1 MIITIR
7 GERTRACEHLRRR
20 CPAARHPTSGTT
32 RETHRAWPRTPPAT
46 DPTRSG
52 THAACGAPRR
62 HTMPSAQA
70 VGKRGGGAGRTSVS
84 QSLGLTGH
92 FVRCTFAEG
101 VAQVVEISE
110 FSRKMARPAGFEPAT
125 PGLEGRKFPIW
136 RKNTEQHGTKR
147 NRKLGCVPCGS
158 PATLCAR
165 PREGRER
172 SWQAVDCP
180 VTPRTEAE
188 TTDADAAAG
197 HRRHPW
203 PCAWRVGTGWR
214 VRPRRRVR
222 APWAG
227 GGPDGGRRAPRD
239 RPHRG
244 IIGRSWPAKS
254 PLRGRYAAPTGR
266 RRPPADPPIR
276 TTRSIRPHRSSRL
289 PVAPPH
295 SASLSRPPERMWTD
309 GRPPAATAKEGPIP

>member
-1 MIITIR
+1 
-7 GERTRACEHLRRR
+7 
-20 CPAARHPTSGTT
+20 
-32 RETHRAWPRTPPAT
+32 
-46 DPTRSG
+46 
-52 THAACGAPRR
+52 
-62 HTMPSAQA
+62 
-70 VGKRGGGAGRTSVS
+70 
-84 QSLGLTGH
+84 
-92 FVRCTFAEG
+92 
-101 VAQVVEISE
+101 
-110 FSRKMARPAGFEPAT
+110 MARPAGFEPAT

-147 NRKLGCVPCGS
+147 NRKLVCVPCGS

-188 TTDADAAAG
+188 TTDSGAAAG

-203 PCAWRVGTGWR
+203 PCAWRGGTGWR
-214 VRPRRRVR
+214 VRPRRRDR

-227 GGPDGGRRAPRD
+227 GEPDGGRGG
-239 RPHRG
+239 RPETDAHRG
-244 IIGRSWPAKS
+244 IIGRSWPSKS

-276 TTRSIRPHRSSRL
+276 TDPVDPAPPVVSAARRPRTFRF
-289 PVAPPH
+289 PVAPPR
-295 SASLSRPPERMWTD
+295 ANVDR
-309 GRPPAATAKEGPIP
+309 RPPARGHAIQEGPIP